1 MRKSIPT
8 TKEKLNAKIILV
20 GSSSVGKT
28 SILKRYID
36 NEFSNTL
43 ATIGKNIISNSFE

>member
-1 MRKSIPT
+1 MRKSIPGP
-8 TKEKLNAKIILV
+8 KEKLGCKIILV

-36 NEFSNTL
+36 NEFANTL
-43 ATIGKNIISNSFE
+43 ATIGKDNMSQLIE